1 MFRSRTAFVVLL
13 LSLLVVVCLMQA
25 MRAPLAP
32 APLAP
37 SLAPIAVPPATVH
50 ERAAQAGITREN
62 VASADEMQSLM
73 SRRLLIPVEGVDRSR
88 LRDNFNETRGG
99 VRRHEA
105 LDIMAARGTPVLAAG
120 DGTIAKLQHHP
131 LGGITIYENDP
142 DSRYS
147 YYYAHLDHYAAGLH
161 VGQAVRRGEVI
172 GYVGSTGNAPAWAP
186 HLHFTI
192 LDLSQPGHW
201 GSRPAV
207 NPYPFL
213 VAASG

>member
-1 MFRSRTAFVVLL
+1 MFRSRTAFMVLL

-25 MRAPLAP
+25 MRGPPGFP
-32 APLAP
+32 AANP
-37 SLAPIAVPPATVH
+37 AVD
-50 ERAAQAGITREN
+50 ERAAESGITREN
-62 VASADEMQSLM
+62 VAAADEMQSLM
-73 SRRLLIPVEGVDRSR
+73 GRRLLIPVQGVDRAA

-105 LDIMAARGTPVLAAG
+105 LDIMAPRGTPVLAAG
-120 DGTIAKLQHHP
+120 DGTIAKLARHP
-131 LGGITIYENDP
+131 LGGITIYEDDP
-142 DSRYS
+142 AGKYS

-161 VGQAVRRGEVI
+161 VGQAIHRGEVI

-201 GSRPAV
+201 WGRPAV

-213 VAASG
+213 VEAAR

>member
-1 MFRSRTAFVVLL
+1 MFRSRTAFMVLL
-13 LSLLVVVCLMQA
+13 LSVLVVVCVMQA
-25 MRAPLAP
+25 MRGPPGALAP
-32 APLAP
+32 RPG
-37 SLAPIAVPPATVH
+37 VD
-50 ERAAQAGITREN
+50 ERAAESGITREN
-62 VASADEMQSLM
+62 VASAGEMQSLM
-73 SRRLLIPVEGVDRSR
+73 GRRLLIPVAGVDRAR
-88 LRDNFNETRGG
+88 LRDNFNEMRGG

-105 LDIMAARGTPVLAAG
+105 LDIMAPRGTPVLAAG
-120 DGTIAKLQHHP
+120 DGTLTKLARHP
-131 LGGITIYENDP
+131 LGGITVYEDDP
-142 DSRYS
+142 GHRYS

-201 GSRPAV
+201 WRRPAV

-213 VAASG
+213 VEAGR